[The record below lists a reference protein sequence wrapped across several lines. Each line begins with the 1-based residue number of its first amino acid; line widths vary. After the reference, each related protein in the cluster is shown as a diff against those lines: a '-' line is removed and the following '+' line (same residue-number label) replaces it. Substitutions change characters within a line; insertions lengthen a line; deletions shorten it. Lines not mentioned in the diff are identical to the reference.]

1 MSVLLPVQ
9 IRTCGVPYGHHAV
22 CHLYMCLA
30 NVVCCDVHMARP
42 RPQGKEL
49 ARERNT
55 TRKSEKVA
63 QNYPR
68 PAIPSHHIAWS
79 SGLH

>member
-1 MSVLLPVQ
+1 MSVLLPAQ
-9 IRTCGVPYGHHAV
+9 THV
-22 CHLYMCLA
+22 CQCYFQHTTLYMCLV